1 MIISDLNQSASFQK
15 LNISVDNFVDIE
27 TNQDNFFFLM
37 NFCILKSL
45 INHPC
50 VCRSC
55 NGDNLEIYNV
65 DKKGLFLQFS
75 IECNHCDWTY
85 KFPSSPRF
93 KFQEKD
99 SRGQKWYEINIR
111 SIIAFREIGRGHEA
125 MKTFATM
132 MNMTKLL
139 TIASFNDINNNLHQ
153 TYLDTALQIMKS
165 AANEVWMSIEPCAAG
180 GDIVDCQVS
189 IDGLWHKR
197 RHFSLNGFES
207 AKSSENKKVI
217 VYQVFSK
224 LCKGC
229 LLWE

>member
-1 MIISDLNQSASFQK
+1 
-15 LNISVDNFVDIE
+15 
-27 TNQDNFFFLM
+27 M

-50 VCRSC
+50 VCQSC
-55 NGDNLEIYNV
+55 NDDNLEIYNV
-65 DKKGLFLQFS
+65 DKKGLSLQFS
-75 IECNHCDWTY
+75 IECNDCDWTY

-111 SIIAFREIGRGHEA
+111 SVIAFREKGRVHEA
-125 MKTFATM
+125 IKTFTTM
-132 MNMTKLL
+132 MNITKPLA
-139 TIASFNDINNNLHQ
+139 IASINDINNNLHQ
-153 TYLDTALQIMKS
+153 TYLDTTLQIMKS
-165 AANEVWMSIEPCAAG
+165 AANEVWMSIEPCASE
-180 GDIVDCQVS
+180 GDIVNCQVS

-224 LCKGC
+224 LCKGR
-229 LLWE
+229 LIWE

>member
-1 MIISDLNQSASFQK
+1 
-15 LNISVDNFVDIE
+15 
-27 TNQDNFFFLM
+27 M

-50 VCRSC
+50 VCHSC
-55 NGDNLEIYNV
+55 NDDNLEIYNV
-65 DKKGLFLQFS
+65 DKKGLSLQFS
-75 IECNHCDWTY
+75 IECNDCDWTY

-111 SIIAFREIGRGHEA
+111 SVIAFREKGRGHEA
-125 MKTFATM
+125 IKTFTTM
-132 MNMTKLL
+132 MNITKPLA
-139 TIASFNDINNNLHQ
+139 IASINDINNNLHQ
-153 TYLDTALQIMKS
+153 TYLDTTLQIMKS
-165 AANEVWMSIEPCAAG
+165 AANEVWMSIEPCASE
-180 GDIVDCQVS
+180 GDIVNCQVS

-229 LLWE
+229 LIWE